1 MQRQYVP
8 HTPEFA
14 RVLSM
19 PRRDWNDGAVELA
32 SIVTDVLRTQVA
44 CRVCGGWREH
54 GRPGGKPCELRRIPL
69 SLRPHQAVLLKEAV
83 ERQGLLGPIGVGK
96 GKTLPSFL
104 FATVFESMRPML
116 VLQAGLIRKAERNW
130 SELAVYW
137 QIPTWIKIIS
147 HEILGRVSAKEE
159 LERFAPDLIV
169 FDEVHK
175 IKSRKA
181 AVSKRVERH
190 VEHHR
195 YHEPGTRHHDCDLC
209 ERAVPARALISQG
222 RRNALRV
229 VGLSGTIT
237 TKSLRDFAHIGR
249 MCIPESS
256 PVPRSWAELETW
268 RLAIDEGVNPVSR
281 VEPGALLD
289 FCDER
294 EIGLDLTTAARRG
307 FQRRLRETPGIVATT
322 DDTVR
327 ASLVIDALDAPRS
340 AAIED
345 AFTRLRGDTRKHREG
360 GPNSGYNGWQLPDG
374 YECVD
379 GVEVYR
385 HALELSLGMY
395 YIWDPRPPPAWIQA
409 RALWGKFVRRTIKL
423 GKLDSDLDVANHA
436 HEFNVTVNDALKF
449 DDPKAEK
456 HPDPRVGAR
465 HVYDH
470 WREIRDTYQR
480 NQRAVWV
487 CDSVLKLGKSWL
499 DSHSRGILWTRNI
512 AFGERLAEV
521 SGYPYFGQEGLD
533 ASGRFIDDVKGPII
547 ASLDANKTGRDL
559 QFNWSDNLFM
569 TAMGDGAEC
578 EQAIAR
584 THRDGQDED
593 TVNVTLFFGCIEHA
607 LAFESAQ
614 SKARYIEDITG
625 QPQKLNFADVVV
637 PSVLEIENRVH
648 PPGCVARWDKEKQ

>member
-1 MQRQYVP
+1 MQRQFVP
-8 HTPEFA
+8 HTPEVE
-14 RVLSM
+14 RVLHM
-19 PRRDWNDGAVELA
+19 PRRDWNVGSVELA
-32 SIVTDVLRTQVA
+32 ARVTDVLRTQIA

-54 GRPGGKPCELRRIPL
+54 GRPNGKPCELRRIPL
-69 SLRPHQAVLLKEAV
+69 SLRPHQAVALKEAV
-83 ERQGLLGPIGVGK
+83 ERQGLLAPIGVGK
-96 GKTLPSFL
+96 GKTLIGFL
-104 FATVFESMRPML
+104 MATVFESMRPML

-130 SELAVYW
+130 ADLAIYW
-137 QIPTWIKIIS
+137 QIPNWIKIIS
-147 HEILGRVSAKEE
+147 YEILGRVSAKEE
-159 LERFAPDLIV
+159 LERFSPDLIV

-195 YHEPGTRHHDCDLC
+195 YHETGTKHPHCDLC
-209 ERAVPARALISQG
+209 DRHVPPRALIAEG
-222 RRNALRV
+222 RRTALRV
-229 VGLSGTIT
+229 IGMSGTIT
-237 TKSLRDFAHIGR
+237 TKSLKDFTHIAF
-249 MCIPESS
+249 MCVPENA
-256 PVPRSWAELETW
+256 PVPDSWAELETW
-268 RLAIDEGVNPVSR
+268 RLALDEGVNPVSR
-281 VEPGALLD
+281 VEPGALLA

-294 EIGLDLTTAARRG
+294 ETGLELTTAARRG
-307 FQRRLRETPGIVATT
+307 YQRRLRETPGIVATT

-327 ASLVIDALDAPRS
+327 ASLQIDALEAPKS
-340 AAIED
+340 AAIDD

-385 HALELSLGMY
+385 HALELALGFFY
-395 YIWDPRPPPAWIQA
+395 VWDPRPPPEWILA
-409 RALWGKFVRRTIKL
+409 RALWGKFVRKTIKL

-436 HEFNVTVNDALKF
+436 HEFHVTVDMMLKE
-449 DDPKAEK
+449 DDLDPHK
-456 HPDPRVGAR
+456 DPRVGAR

-470 WREIRDTYQR
+470 WRELRDTYQR
-480 NQRAVWV
+480 NQRAVWI
-487 CDSVLKLGKSWL
+487 CDSVLKQAKAWL
-499 DSHSRGILWTRNI
+499 DSHSRGILWTRHI
-512 AFGERLAEV
+512 AFGNRLSEV

-533 ASGRFIDDVKGPII
+533 ASGRLIDDARGPII

-569 TAMGDGAEC
+569 TAMADGAEC
-578 EQAIAR
+578 EQAFAR

-593 TVNVTLFFGCIEHA
+593 TVGVSLFVGCIEHVG
-607 LAFESAQ
+607 AFETAQ

-637 PSVLEIENRVH
+637 PSVLEIENRAH
-648 PPGCVARWDKEKQ
+648 PNGCVARWDKEKQ